1 MEYLARGSLYEYLQR
16 QRRRSASKREMA
28 VAQEEVP
35 LIEPLSKA
43 GTEGGNGIPVVRG
56 MLRSAP
62 EKTPELTEVRTAAQL
77 RHPSQCVC
85 RPYAAH
91 ADLPLLSS
99 NVAGR
104 SRHKL
109 R

>member
-77 RHPSQCVC
+77 PAQPSQCVS
-85 RPYAAH
+85 
-91 ADLPLLSS
+91 ADLALPMLIF
-99 NVAGR
+99 R
-104 SRHKL
+104 C
-109 R
+109 